1 MLRVARKNVLEL
13 KLSPTTTTLPR
24 KVSTASVSD
33 VDVESSKID
42 ASRRLQAVRLSAC
55 PSVCLSQTAG
65 AGGNSCAAADSCRV
79 IAETKNRR

>member
-42 ASRRLQAVRLSAC
+42 ASRRLQCARPLVRLS
-55 PSVCLSQTAG
+55 VCHRPRELAGILVRLPTA
-65 AGGNSCAAADSCRV
+65 
-79 IAETKNRR
+79 AE